1 MQMDNLPKL
10 LETIEALVSSYQ
22 SARPREHKM
31 RMGSTEAEFEKIL
44 EFGVYPP
51 DDPSSIPR
59 RALFAIGETLG
70 AIGGFK
76 LMKQVYDAYE
86 EKYGHR
92 RAATLS
98 ARWDTVA
105 GVWYD

>member
-1 MQMDNLPKL
+1 MQMDNLPRL
-10 LETIEALVSSYQ
+10 LETIEALVSTYQ
-22 SARPREHKM
+22 SARPREQKM
-31 RMGSTEAEFEKIL
+31 RAGITKAEVEEIL

-51 DDPSSIPR
+51 DGPSSIQR

-92 RAATLS
+92 HAATLS
-98 ARWDTVA
+98 ARWDTAA